1 MKLISG
7 RSAEPG
13 RTLSMKIPSFLP
25 GTTVPGLQEAFVH
38 MKSVAK
44 ILFSVRK
51 VKEVLLLL
59 VWRFQI

>member
-1 MKLISG
+1 MKLISE

-25 GTTVPGLQEAFVH
+25 GTIAPGLQEEFVH
-38 MKSVAK
+38 MKTVAK

-51 VKEVLLLL
+51 VKEVLLFL
-59 VWRFQI
+59 VLRC